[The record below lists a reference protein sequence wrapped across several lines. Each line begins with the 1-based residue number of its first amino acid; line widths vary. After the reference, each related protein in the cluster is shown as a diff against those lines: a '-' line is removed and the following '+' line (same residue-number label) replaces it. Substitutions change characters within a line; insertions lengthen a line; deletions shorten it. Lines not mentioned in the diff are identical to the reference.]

1 MVKKAAQAR
10 PNDLLRRARQER
22 GWSQR
27 GVADRIGAPLDTM
40 ITRWERGNAVPS
52 PYYIERLCQLFG
64 MTASELGLL
73 TEDAAAETVLV
84 PVPADLPAPRLL
96 THQIHNLPVQLT
108 SFLGR
113 EHEVDGVRDLL
124 RRPDVRLITLTG
136 TGGIGKTRLALQVAT
151 EVSNQFAD
159 GVFFV
164 ALAPVSDERLVVP
177 TIMQT
182 LSIKEAGEQPL
193 LTQLKAALKDKQ
205 MLLLLDNFEQ
215 VIEAAVQVAELLT
228 ACLHLKILVTS
239 RIVLHVQAEHEFAV
253 PPLSLPNPKRLLNL
267 GALSQY
273 EAVALFIERA
283 QVARADFQV
292 TNTNAPTVA
301 AICARS
307 DGLPLAIELAAARV
321 KQFPLKLLLKRSEQA
336 LSVLSGGYRD
346 LPPRQQT
353 LRNTIAWSYN
363 LLTQEERQL
372 FRCFA
377 VFVDGC
383 TWEAAAEICTATDQW
398 QGDVLEGLVSLVDKS
413 LLRQEEE
420 AGGEA
425 RFRMLYLLREF
436 GLEELAARGELHRIQ
451 EAYAR
456 YYLRLAM
463 EAQQQLADTEGGR
476 FLDLLE
482 REYGNLR
489 SALAWMLEVMS
500 IERVEMAI
508 QLCATLSIFWKARGQ
523 ISEGVAF
530 LERIVVEG
538 RGVEVAL
545 RAKALLIAAD
555 LAEEQGDFHR
565 TERHAQASLALYREL
580 GDDAGS
586 AQALLVLAWVA
597 GTRGDGATARK
608 LKEEAAALLEKTGD
622 KTQLAHVLFLLA
634 DELCAQ
640 GEYAR
645 GLDLFEESLVLSRE
659 VRDKAGIAE
668 SLMQSAWYIYNSKGN
683 TATARAQLDEALHLV
698 KEVGDKFNLATHC
711 WVSALVALGEKD
723 LVRAHILAEESVE
736 RYREKEMPWYLAW
749 TLIVLAQVEAQQG
762 HTAAARGHFEE
773 SLELARAINDQW
785 LIPWGLEGLAS
796 VIATQGEAVWAAHLW
811 GAAEAL
817 RENGSFPMP
826 PVEQSSY
833 EQAVAAARSKL
844 GEEAFAAAWSQG
856 RATPLEQVIQDVLK
870 LKG

>member
-10 PNDLLRRARQER
+10 PNHLLRHARQER

-27 GVADRIGAPLDTM
+27 VVADRIGAPLDTM
-40 ITRWERGNAVPS
+40 ITRWERSNAVPS

-64 MTASELGLL
+64 MTATELGLL
-73 TEDAAAETVLV
+73 TEETAGETALV
-84 PVPADLPAPRLL
+84 PGPAGLPAPRLL
-96 THQIHNLPVQLT
+96 TYQAHNLPVQPT

-113 EHEVDGVRDLL
+113 EHEVDSVRDLL

-151 EVSNQFAD
+151 EVSDQFAD

-164 ALAPVSDERLVVP
+164 ALAPVSDEGLVVP
-177 TIMQT
+177 TIMQA

-193 LTQLKAALKDKQ
+193 LAQLKAALKDKQ

-228 ACLHLKILVTS
+228 ACPHLKVLVTS
-239 RIVLHVQAEHEFAV
+239 RIVLHVQAEREFAV

-273 EAVALFIERA
+273 EAVALFIQRA

-321 KQFPLKLLLKRSEQA
+321 KQFPLDLLLKRSEQG

-353 LRNTIAWSYN
+353 LRNTIAWSYD

-383 TWEAAAEICTATDQW
+383 TWKAAAEICTATGQW

-413 LLRQEEE
+413 LLRQEEST
-420 AGGEA
+420 GEET
-425 RFRMLYLLREF
+425 RFWMLQLLREF
-436 GLEELAARGELHRIQ
+436 GLEELAAREELHRVQ
-451 EAYAR
+451 EAHAR
-456 YYLRLAM
+456 YYLRVVM
-463 EAQQQLADTEGGR
+463 EAQQQLADTEGGQL
-476 FLDLLE
+476 LDLLE

-500 IERVEMAI
+500 IERVEMSI
-508 QLCATLSIFWKARGQ
+508 QLCAALSNFWKARGQ
-523 ISEGVAF
+523 ISEGVTF
-530 LERIVVEG
+530 LERIVAEG
-538 RGVEVAL
+538 GDVEVAL

-565 TERHAQASLALYREL
+565 SERHAQSSLALYREF
-580 GDDAGS
+580 GDNAGS
-586 AQALLVLAWVA
+586 AQALLRLAWVA
-597 GTRGDGATARK
+597 GTRGDGTTARK
-608 LKEEAAALLEKTGD
+608 LKEEAAALLEKIGD

-645 GLDLFEESLVLSRE
+645 GLDLFEESLALSRE
-659 VRDKAGIAE
+659 VGEKAGIADA
-668 SLMQSAWYIYNSKGN
+668 LMQSAWYIYNSKGN
-683 TATARAQLDEALHLV
+683 TATARARLDEALLLV
-698 KEVGDKFNLATHC
+698 REVGDKFNLATHC
-711 WVSALVALGEKD
+711 WVSALVALGERD
-723 LVRAHILAEESVE
+723 LVRAHTLAEESVE
-736 RYREKEMPWYLAW
+736 RYREKEMPWYRAW
-749 TLIVLAQVEAQQG
+749 TLIVLAQVEARQG
-762 HTAAARGHFEE
+762 HTAAARDHFEE

-785 LIPWGLEGLAS
+785 LIPWGLEGLAG
-796 VIATQGEAVWAAHLW
+796 VFAARGEAVWAAHLW
-811 GAAEAL
+811 GAAEGPTGKL
-817 RENGSFPMP
+817 PFPN
-826 PVEQSSY
+826 
-833 EQAVAAARSKL
+833 
-844 GEEAFAAAWSQG
+844 
-856 RATPLEQVIQDVLK
+856 ATC
-870 LKG
+870 